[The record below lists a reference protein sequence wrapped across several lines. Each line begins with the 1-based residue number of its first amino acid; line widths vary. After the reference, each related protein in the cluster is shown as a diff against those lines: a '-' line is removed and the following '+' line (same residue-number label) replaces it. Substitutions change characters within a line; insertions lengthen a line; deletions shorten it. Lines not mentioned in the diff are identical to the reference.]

1 MADGATFDAF
11 TQDGNEVV
19 VLGERTGSLT
29 IRGRNN
35 RVMIAEGTRLV
46 DCDISIEGDNN
57 LVEIGPWSLLNRTQ
71 IHFKTCD
78 AALVIG
84 QTAGIANACFNL
96 YEPSRIDIGDFVGI
110 ACDVWMA
117 TSDLHPIYD
126 ENSGRRI
133 NPARNI
139 LIGNRVG
146 FGLRAIVLRGTRVGD
161 KALIGAGSVVRGR
174 IPAGALV
181 SGNPARVLRKN
192 IRWEWELPPHA
203 SSAPSNSGKA
213 ATA

>member
-1 MADGATFDAF
+1 MADGTTFNADDLD
-11 TQDGNEVV
+11 QNEVI
-19 VLGERTGSLT
+19 VLGERTGTLS
-29 IRGRNN
+29 INGKRN
-35 RVMIAEGTRLV
+35 RVVIGEGARLN
-46 DCDISIEGDNN
+46 DCDITVEGDDNII
-57 LVEIGPWSLLNRTQ
+57 EIGPWSLLNRTQ
-71 IHFKTCD
+71 IHFKTSD

-126 ENSGRRI
+126 ANTGRRI
-133 NPARNI
+133 NPARDI
-139 LIGNRVG
+139 KIGDRVG
-146 FGLRAIVLRGTRVGD
+146 FGLRAIVLRGTRIGD
-161 KALIGAGSVVRGR
+161 KSLIGAGSVVRGR

-192 IRWEWELPPHA
+192 IRWEWDFPQT